1 MAIAKAGGLSVDELA
16 ERLSR
21 VCTLMG
27 AGELEEAARAAG
39 AAELVAAVLA
49 ALRGDEPMARS
60 ALERRLDT
68 LDDRMAAAG
77 FGIVTGATKGVPTL
91 PGNSPGHPVVHRWTC
106 PAAHPCELLASAEL
120 YPEAPVC
127 AMTGRPFVYDR
138 VRQ

>member
-21 VCTLMG
+21 VCTFMG
-27 AGELEEAARAAG
+27 AGELEETARAAG

-60 ALERRLDT
+60 VLERRLDT

-77 FGIVTGATKGVPTL
+77 FGNVTRGTRGMPTL
-91 PGNSPGHPVVHRWTC
+91 PGNSPGHPVAHRWNC
-106 PAAHPCELLASAEL
+106 PAAHPCELLASAESH
-120 YPEAPVC
+120 PEAPVC
-127 AMTGRPFVYDR
+127 AMTGRPFVYGPSR
-138 VRQ
+138 L

>member
-1 MAIAKAGGLSVDELA
+1 MDELA

-27 AGELEEAARAAG
+27 AGELEEAAREAG
-39 AAELVAAVLA
+39 AAEVVGAVLA
-49 ALRGDEPMARS
+49 ALRGDEPVARS
-60 ALERRLDT
+60 VLERRLDT

-77 FGIVTGATKGVPTL
+77 FGIVTRAAKGLPTL
-91 PGNSPGHPVVHRWTC
+91 PGNSPGRPVVHRWTC
-106 PAAHPCELLASAEL
+106 PAAHLCERVSSAEL

-138 VRQ
+138 VRL